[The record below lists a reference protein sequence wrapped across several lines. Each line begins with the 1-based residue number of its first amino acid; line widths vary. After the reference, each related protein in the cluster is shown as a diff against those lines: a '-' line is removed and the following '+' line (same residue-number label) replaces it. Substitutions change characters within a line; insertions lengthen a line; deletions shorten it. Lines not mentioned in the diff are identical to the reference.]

1 MTARTRFVAA
11 LLLAT
16 SCTAS
21 LPSAKVVANTSG
33 GDFAPVTANA
43 GFVVTGNPL
52 TAWRPKQLQARR
64 SLSEHPGGVAVSH
77 DGSACATVA
86 AKPGLGLRSYR
97 LPGLE
102 RIRAIDDACNDLL
115 SIAQNG
121 ARVACAERRV
131 EEAQVQTYIK
141 IFTFP
146 ELEPVQ
152 SW

>member
-1 MTARTRFVAA
+1 MTARRRFIAA

-21 LPSAKVVANTSG
+21 LPSAKVVANLGG
-33 GDFAPVTANA
+33 GDFAPVAANA

-52 TAWRPKQLQARR
+52 TAWRSSQLRARR

-77 DGSACATVA
+77 DGGACATVA

-97 LPGLE
+97 LPRLE
-102 RIRAIDDACNDLL
+102 RIGAVDDACNDLL
-115 SIAQNG
+115 AIAQNG

-131 EEAQVQTYIK
+131 EEAKVKTYIK
-141 IFTFP
+141 I
-146 ELEPVQ
+146 VHGC
-152 SW
+152 